1 MGKILAEL
9 QRHPTL
15 LYTEE
20 LKNLCK
26 PLESIDI
33 TTFSHVRVYNDQRLT
48 VLCNHPDFMIN
59 YAKRKYYDADPCIN
73 IKPETI
79 DFGQYLVWD
88 AVECYGKTAAMM
100 QDAADFDFKH
110 IFTIIKSQTE
120 FTDFYH
126 FGTHLLNQS
135 INQIY
140 INNLDL
146 LTRFISFFDKQVNQ
160 ERELA
165 RAYKIVFNPDK
176 EKACVSVDPSN
187 FIVNKHKKRNAFL
200 KALAISDNKKLT
212 AKDKICAD
220 LLIQGKTVKEIAQ
233 LTERSCR
240 TIEDRVDSLKYKFNA
255 KNRTELVVKLLAE
268 FY

>member
-9 QRHPTL
+9 QSHPTL
-15 LYTEE
+15 LYTQE

-26 PLESIDI
+26 PLECIDI

-48 VLCNHPDFMIN
+48 VLCNHPDFMLN
-59 YAKRKYYDADPCIN
+59 YAQKKYYAADPCIN

-88 AVECYGKTAAMM
+88 AVDCYGKTAAMM

-126 FGTHLLNQS
+126 FGTHLLNPS

-146 LTRFISFFDKQVNQ
+146 LTHFISFFDKQVNQ
-160 ERELA
+160 EKELA
-165 RAYKIVFNPDK
+165 IAYDMAFNTDKRAD
-176 EKACVSVDPSN
+176 CVSVEPSN
-187 FIVNKHKKRNAFL
+187 FIASKYEKRNAFL
-200 KALAISDNKKLT
+200 RAISLSDNKNLT
-212 AKDKICAD
+212 AKEKVCAE
-220 LLIQGKTVKEIAQ
+220 LLLQGKTVKEIAR

-255 KNRTELVVKLLAE
+255 KNKAELIVKLLAE
-268 FY
+268 PY